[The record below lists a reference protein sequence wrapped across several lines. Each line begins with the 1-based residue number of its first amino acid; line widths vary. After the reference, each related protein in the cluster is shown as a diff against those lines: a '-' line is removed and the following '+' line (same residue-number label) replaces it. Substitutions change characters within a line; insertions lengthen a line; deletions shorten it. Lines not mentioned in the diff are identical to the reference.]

1 MKEEG
6 ETEELARRRLWPKS
20 QRAICIRHHLTR
32 VLITEVILVNF
43 SGNQLRINLIEIILI
58 SASGV

>member
-6 ETEELARRRLWPKS
+6 ETEELTRRRLRPKS

-32 VLITEVILVNF
+32 VLITEGILVNF